1 MKPIFQHT
9 KGIAIALIVLFL
21 LSLWAIISIQFHL
34 IPVIKTSW
42 NDDIVAALNSAY
54 LTLSYSYIAALLFY
68 LLTNVLPAKQRRDKL
83 DAIIKRRVKGLGR
96 CFRDILLEFSRD
108 TDFKAEINN
117 TTDTETIL
125 HSKDWFA
132 EIPMMKKYHNRSI
145 TYLQYMNAVGGNLK
159 SQISN
164 LIMKYH
170 GDMTADQL
178 VELENLSDASFFH
191 TIEFI
196 CSMPNTSIA
205 DSGYKSLIKDF
216 CDMQKQY
223 LKVEA
228 EFGIIENND

>member
-9 KGIAIALIVLFL
+9 KGIAIALAVLFL
-21 LSLWAIISIQFHL
+21 LSLWAILSIQFHL
-34 IPVIKTSW
+34 IPVIRTSLSG
-42 NDDIVAALNSAY
+42 DVVGALNSAY

-96 CFRDILLEFSRD
+96 CIRDILLEFSRD
-108 TDFKAEINN
+108 TNFKDEIHN
-117 TTDTETIL
+117 TTDTEAIL

-145 TYLQYMNAVGGNLK
+145 TYLQYMNAVGNNLK

-205 DSGYKSLIKDF
+205 ESGYKSLINDF

-228 EFGIIENND
+228 VFNI

>member
-1 MKPIFQHT
+1 MKPIFQHS
-9 KGIAIALIVLFL
+9 KGIAIALAVLFL
-21 LSLWAIISIQFHL
+21 LSLWAILSIQFHL
-34 IPVIKTSW
+34 IPVIRTSLSG
-42 NDDIVAALNSAY
+42 DVVGALNSAY

-96 CFRDILLEFSRD
+96 CVRDILLEFSRD
-108 TDFKAEINN
+108 TNFHADIHNIN
-117 TTDTETIL
+117 DTEAIL
-125 HSKDWFA
+125 HTKNWLVQ
-132 EIPMMKKYHNRSI
+132 IPMMKKYHNRSI
-145 TYLQYMNAVGGNLK
+145 SYLQYMNAVGNNLK
-159 SQISN
+159 SQIAN

-178 VELENLSDASFFH
+178 VELENLSDATFFH

-196 CSMPNTSIA
+196 CSVPNTSIA
-205 DSGYKSLIKDF
+205 DSGYQSLISDF

-228 EFGIIENND
+228 MFGIKDNQA